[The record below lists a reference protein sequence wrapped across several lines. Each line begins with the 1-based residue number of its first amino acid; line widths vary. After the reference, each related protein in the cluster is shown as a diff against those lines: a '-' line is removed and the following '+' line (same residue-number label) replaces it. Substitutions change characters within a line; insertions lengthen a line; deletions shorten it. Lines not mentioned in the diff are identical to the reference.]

1 MVLERFDIENVEP
14 LCKDL
19 PCKSLLQP
27 LLRGSLRMKT
37 AIGYTEREA
46 ENRCRYP

>member
-1 MVLERFDIENVEP
+1 MYKALG
-14 LCKDL
+14 KGL
-19 PCKSLLQP
+19 PCKPLLQP
-27 LLRGSLRMKT
+27 LLHSSLRMKT